1 MPKTY
6 HPPGGK
12 CSGGK
17 NSKAH
22 VTGMVAASATGEKL
36 PMFVIGK
43 SKTLR
48 RFKNI
53 KLPNPKHYDAL
64 KILSKSLANIAARRK
79 VE

>member
-6 HPPGGK
+6 HPPGRK
-12 CSGGK
+12 CCGGK
-17 NSKAH
+17 NSKPHA
-22 VTGMVAASATGEKL
+22 TSMVAASATGEKL
-36 PMFVIGK
+36 PMFVVGK

-53 KLPNPKHYDAL
+53 KFPNPKHYDAL
-64 KILSKSLANIAARRK
+64 KILSKSLANIEARRK